1 MEEKAKHKSQL
12 IKVNSEIICIA
23 NVKWHNKYA
32 LLPFIAVYECV
43 CMGGGCVCVLCVAG
57 LGKQRAQVN
66 KAGQREL
73 TERERELFHSSSCC
87 ASLTEI

>member
-43 CMGGGCVCVLCVAG
+43 CVGGVCVCVLCVAG

-66 KAGQREL
+66 KARQGGN
-73 TERERELFHSSSCC
+73 
-87 ASLTEI
+87 

>member
-32 LLPFIAVYECV
+32 LLPFIAVYEYVCECV
-43 CMGGGCVCVLCVAG
+43 NGV
-57 LGKQRAQVN
+57 
-66 KAGQREL
+66 
-73 TERERELFHSSSCC
+73 
-87 ASLTEI
+87 